1 MRVSLSTAASIDKKL
16 VAVTFRKL
24 TTPLMVRTILQS
36 VRNDQISASPGIDIR
51 TEVEDVKINFAT
63 PFPYQLDGDYLGE
76 QTSLHIEH
84 CPDALRLVKPII
96 V

>member
-1 MRVSLSTAASIDKKL
+1 MI
-16 VAVTFRKL
+16 
-24 TTPLMVRTILQS
+24 RTILQAIRTDGIS
-36 VRNDQISASPGIDIR
+36 VSSGVDIR
-51 TEVEDVKINFAT
+51 TDVEDVKITFPA

-84 CPDALRLVKPII
+84 CQDALRLVRPII

>member
-1 MRVSLSTAASIDKKL
+1 M
-16 VAVTFRKL
+16 
-24 TTPLMVRTILQS
+24 MRTILNAIRTEGIS
-36 VRNDQISASPGIDIR
+36 VSSGVDIR
-51 TEVEDVKINFAT
+51 TDVENINISFPN

-84 CPDALRLVKPII
+84 RQDALRLVKPII

>member
-1 MRVSLSTAASIDKKL
+1 MAVNISTAASIDKKL
-16 VAVTFRKL
+16 VAITFRKL

-36 VRNDQISASPGIDIR
+36 VRQDQISASPGIDIR
-51 TEVEDVKINFAT
+51 TDVEDVKVNFAT

-84 CPDALRLVKPII
+84 CPDALRLVKPITI
-96 V
+96 